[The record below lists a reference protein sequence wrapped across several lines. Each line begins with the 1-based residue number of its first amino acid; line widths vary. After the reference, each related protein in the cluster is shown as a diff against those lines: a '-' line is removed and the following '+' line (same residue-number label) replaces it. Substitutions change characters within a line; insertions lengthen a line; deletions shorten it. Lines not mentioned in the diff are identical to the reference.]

1 MSANNRVKELRNEL
15 TAERTKLASTEK
27 HIQEKMAL
35 HAAEFEALQARMRHA
50 HEQHMIETSKMQARI
65 QQLEKSSDAAVVQ
78 KLKQV
83 RIVSVWNIAPD
94 WIGMHWVSCSPNVI
108 LADDP
113 WIVMV
118 CFILLHW
125 NVGHKTVLLGYST
138 VGAYLYFGLNV

>member
-15 TAERTKLASTEK
+15 TAERTKLASMEK

-83 RIVSVWNIAPD
+83 RIVICISLK
-94 WIGMHWVSCSPNVI
+94 HFS
-108 LADDP
+108 
-113 WIVMV
+113 
-118 CFILLHW
+118 
-125 NVGHKTVLLGYST
+125 
-138 VGAYLYFGLNV
+138 